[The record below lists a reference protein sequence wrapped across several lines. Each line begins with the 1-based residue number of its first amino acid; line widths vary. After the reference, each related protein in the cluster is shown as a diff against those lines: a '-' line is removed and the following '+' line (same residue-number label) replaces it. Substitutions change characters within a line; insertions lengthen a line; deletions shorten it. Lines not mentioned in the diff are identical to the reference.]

1 MIYEIKDRDS
11 KYFLPTVE
19 QWIRS
24 TFKFSILA
32 ANLYKLISIKGYRT
46 WTWAYYSMILG
57 VSQRTVGRM
66 LKNFADREIIKQYTV
81 TISGTKTR
89 TINIALY
96 TKDGL
101 ISPKTLEA
109 YRAQGYAEIMAM
121 ETKDSSLWQNVTGWA
136 YDKMSV

>member
-1 MIYEIKDRDS
+1 
-11 KYFLPTVE
+11 
-19 QWIRS
+19 
-24 TFKFSILA
+24 
-32 ANLYKLISIKGYRT
+32 
-46 WTWAYYSMILG
+46 MILG
-57 VSQRTVGRM
+57 VSPRTVGRM
-66 LKNFADREIIKQYTV
+66 LKNFADRDIIKQYTV

-121 ETKDSSLWQNVTGWA
+121 ETKDSSL
-136 YDKMSV
+136 